1 MLLFRPNFLP
11 SKIYVIGAG
20 GTGSRLIPLL
30 TQFCAKTVSQWLPL
44 EIVVIDPDTV
54 EEGNLTRQNFIQRDV
69 GQYKASIVAQRYG
82 AAMNF
87 PITPVTQKA
96 EEYFDKTPI
105 QVGSLFVFCVDSL
118 KARQE
123 ILKSI
128 RISGDFFYNHGAPH
142 SVIVD
147 GGNEASF
154 GQVKVCSFVSFRTE
168 GFTSQIGEF
177 THDKGRFITPYI
189 PFDTDYFEKDAPL
202 ETSELSCADLDQT
215 LAINNMVAAAMM
227 GVIQNIYYRKEMSY
241 DTLRFDLNY
250 GFSSEVLRWDKFF
263 AGTKPLEKLHSVPS
277 LVLDADSSDPLAL
290 ELNKYIRDKN
300 FLKL

>member
-69 GQYKASIVAQRYG
+69 GQYKASVVAQRYG

-87 PITPVTQKA
+87 PITPVTQNA
-96 EEYFDKTPI
+96 EDYFDKTPI
-105 QVGSLFVFCVDSL
+105 RVGSLFIFCVDSL

-123 ILKSI
+123 ILKSL
-128 RISGDFFYNHGAPH
+128 RISKSSFENYGAPH
-142 SVIVD
+142 SIIVD

-154 GQVKVCSFVSFRTE
+154 GQVKVCSLVSLHTE

-177 THDKGRFITPYI
+177 THDKGRFTTPYI
-189 PFDTDYFEKDAPL
+189 PFDTDYFERDAPL
-202 ETSELSCADLDQT
+202 AVSELSCADLDQT

-227 GVIQNIYYRKEMSY
+227 GVIQNIYYRKGMTY

-250 GFSSEVLRWDKFF
+250 GFSSEALRWDNFF
-263 AGTKPLEKLHSVPS
+263 AGTKPLEKLRSIPS
-277 LVLDADSSDPLAL
+277 MVLDAESSDPLAL
-290 ELNKYIRDKN
+290 ELNQYIHEKN